1 MSENPANEP
10 IREPEEPS
18 ETAVSETAAE
28 PAADALSEAPVK
40 KVSPAA
46 FFFDFLEIL
55 VFSVCAALLLYTLF
69 FRICRVD
76 GSSMQR
82 TLRDGQQLIVSNL
95 AQVEAGDVIVFYQ
108 TSKTSNHFNE
118 ALVKRVIATEGQTIR
133 IDYNAGEVYV
143 DGKLLEEPYVAL
155 INRMGQD
162 VGKWTNQ
169 PNVPG
174 FNYDTRVFEVTVPEG
189 CYFVMGDNRN
199 NSADSRDIHV
209 GFVDARRVLGKVVKT
224 FK

>member
-55 VFSVCAALLLYTLF
+55 VFSVCAALLLYALF

-76 GSSMQR
+76 GNSMQR

-95 AQVEAGDVIVFYQ
+95 AQVEAGDVI
-108 TSKTSNHFNE
+108 
-118 ALVKRVIATEGQTIR
+118 
-133 IDYNAGEVYV
+133 
-143 DGKLLEEPYVAL
+143 
-155 INRMGQD
+155 
-162 VGKWTNQ
+162 
-169 PNVPG
+169 
-174 FNYDTRVFEVTVPEG
+174 
-189 CYFVMGDNRN
+189 
-199 NSADSRDIHV
+199 
-209 GFVDARRVLGKVVKT
+209 
-224 FK
+224 